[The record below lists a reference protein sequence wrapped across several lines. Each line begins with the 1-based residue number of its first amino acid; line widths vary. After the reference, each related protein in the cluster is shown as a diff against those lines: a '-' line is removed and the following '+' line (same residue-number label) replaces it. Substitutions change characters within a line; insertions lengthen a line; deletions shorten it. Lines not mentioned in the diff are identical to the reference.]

1 MAVGIE
7 NGVGKQRVEA
17 LMLVGADLQSMS
29 KSHRRMFMKDHKR
42 EQWGSRGHAADNF
55 HEFES

>member
-29 KSHRRMFMKDHKR
+29 KSHGRMFMKDHKR

-55 HEFES
+55 NS